1 MIYYLC
7 AVYIHIKYRNH
18 ERSNECGNKQYAQE
32 KFKTGK
38 TLHETSGAGG
48 GDFKAVQTHVD
59 HSDAYAIV
67 TAAGCL
73 LGQILRIVGLG
84 WRSLCNRR

>member
-1 MIYYLC
+1 MWQQTIR
-7 AVYIHIKYRNH
+7 AREIQNRKNAARDFGG
-18 ERSNECGNKQYAQE
+18 E
-32 KFKTGK
+32 
-38 TLHETSGAGG
+38 G